1 MWARLH
7 DGGAVEMFHTPR
19 NIDTPLI
26 HHSKVIFE
34 VWPPEDLARILN
46 IVPAAYADAAP
57 SPHHVAVD
65 EHPVSHGDHVT
76 VTRTWEDRTPPT
88 PVEPAQGVSIV
99 DNSTTINQT
108 ASLKLPLMQREA
120 DAVLATAAA
129 NPGATFTR
137 ADYVLLSTLIGAA
150 VPRTGSETVDV
161 KAAAV
166 HVHHEIRRAS
176 ETLAAAILARQGGG

>member
-7 DGGAVEMFHTPR
+7 DDGSIEVFAHAREIRMEGRDYGA
-19 NIDTPLI
+19 D
-26 HHSKVIFE
+26 IFR

-76 VTRTWEDRTPPT
+76 VTRTWEDRTPPR
-88 PVEPAQGVSIV
+88 PAEPAQGVSIV

-108 ASLKLPLMQREA
+108 ASLELPLMQREA

-129 NPGATFTR
+129 NPGATFAR

-176 ETLAAAILARQGGG
+176 ESLAAAILARQGGG